1 MFWPWCSGFQSPVLV
16 SFAALARLKL
26 DVGALRFGSKLIQR
40 PHLLGYLQ
48 CLIHLLSLENVE
60 HLFKIRKFGY
70 SLVNVLFMMLQ
81 LLHWMINDTQYLL
94 NLLIV
99 TIELF
104 QI

>member
-1 MFWPWCSGFQSPVLV
+1 MIWPWRSGFQSPVLV